1 MAGLDELKSD
11 ESSLMI
17 YYRCPTPLFVS
28 LNKRG
33 RKLHGALKNLEI
45 PHIMV
50 QTLGACDEWVGGRFC
65 SQMPDT
71 FFLPDSFRTPIFGMR
86 GVRPVGTMTC
96 GWPNKAGM

>member
-33 RKLHGALKNLEI
+33 WKLHGALKNLEI
-45 PHIMV
+45 PPIMV

-65 SQMPDT
+65 SQTPDT
-71 FFLPDSFRTPIFGMR
+71 FSCLTHSELPYSGCVALGRLAR
-86 GVRPVGTMTC
+86 
-96 GWPNKAGM
+96 